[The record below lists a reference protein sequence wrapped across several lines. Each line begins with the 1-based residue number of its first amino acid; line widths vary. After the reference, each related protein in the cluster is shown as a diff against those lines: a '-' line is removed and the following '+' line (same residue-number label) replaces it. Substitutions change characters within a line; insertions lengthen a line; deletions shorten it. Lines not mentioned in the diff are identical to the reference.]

1 MDRIG
6 KKYKKIEESKLLNHL
21 FLPIGIY
28 RQSQVETINISEV
41 LTYEQAIY
49 KALELSKK
57 KIELNLD
64 DDEYIIST
72 NILKTNIEDEKVEV
86 KVFYAIYENIT
97 DYVTIGS
104 E

>member
-1 MDRIG
+1 M
-6 KKYKKIEESKLLNHL
+6 
-21 FLPIGIY
+21 
-28 RQSQVETINISEV
+28 
-41 LTYEQAIY
+41 TYEQAIN